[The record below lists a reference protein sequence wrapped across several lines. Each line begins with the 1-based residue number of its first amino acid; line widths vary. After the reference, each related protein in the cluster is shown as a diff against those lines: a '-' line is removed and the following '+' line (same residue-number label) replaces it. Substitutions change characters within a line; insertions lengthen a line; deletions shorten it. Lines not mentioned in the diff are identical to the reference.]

1 MSWYDKTLGEERN
14 SYDTNLESD
23 GRNEPE
29 FTAEEV
35 ESLKKSQFNNGF
47 MLGVEFG
54 FKQGEKGCN
63 IEHALDEAQK
73 VLAPKT
79 EKRGA

>member
-1 MSWYDKTLGEERN
+1 MGWYDESLGAERD
-14 SYDTNLESD
+14 SYDTNMESD

-29 FTAEEV
+29 FAAEEV

-54 FKQGEKGCN
+54 FKQGEKGHN
-63 IEHALDEAQK
+63 FEHVLDEAQK
-73 VLAPKT
+73 ALIPKT